1 MGLFDKKFC
10 DICGEKIGMLG
21 NRKLEDGNCCKDCAR
36 KLSPFFSER
45 RKSTVE
51 EIKQQLAY
59 REQNK
64 QVLMSF
70 NPTRVL
76 GNDWKVYIDDHQRK
90 FVVSRARDYRAEN
103 ADVIDLS
110 QVTAANYTVDED
122 RDEIYTQD
130 ANGNRVS
137 YSPPRYEYSYEI
149 DMTISV
155 NSPYFSE
162 IEFELTDHRP
172 DSRYTEEFRR
182 YEQTANEIVMALTGQ
197 AAGGMGY
204 GAPMQQPYGQP
215 QQPYGQPQQPYGQPQ
230 QPYGQPQ
237 QPYGQPQQPYGQ
249 PQQPYGQP
257 QQPYGQPQQPY
268 GQPQQPYGQ
277 PQQPYGQ
284 PQQPYGQPQQP
295 YAPAGAMQ
303 WFCPNCGT
311 ANTANFC
318 QNCGT
323 PKA

>member
-21 NRKLEDGNCCKDCAR
+21 NRKLEDGNCCKDCAK

-51 EIKQQLAY
+51 DIKRQLAY

-76 GNDWKVYIDDHQRK
+76 GTDWKVYIDDNQRK

-110 QVTAANYTVDED
+110 QVSAANYTVDED
-122 RDEIYTQD
+122 RDEIYTRD
-130 ANGNRVS
+130 ANGNSVS
-137 YSPPRYEYSYEI
+137 YNPPRYEYSYKIE
-149 DMTISV
+149 MTINV

-172 DSRYTEEFRR
+172 DNRYTEEFRR
-182 YEQTANEIVMALTGQ
+182 YEQMANEIVMALTGQ
-197 AAGGMGY
+197 GAPMGY

-215 QQPYGQPQQPYGQPQ
+215 AYGQPMQQPYGQPAYGQPMQQPYGQPQQPYAQQSYGQPQQPYGQQPYGQPQQPYGQ
-230 QPYGQPQ
+230 QPYAQQPQ
-237 QPYGQPQQPYGQ
+237 QQ
-249 PQQPYGQP
+249 
-257 QQPYGQPQQPY
+257 
-268 GQPQQPYGQ
+268 
-277 PQQPYGQ
+277 
-284 PQQPYGQPQQP
+284 
-295 YAPAGAMQ
+295 YAPAGAAQ
-303 WFCPNCGT
+303 WFCPNCGS
-311 ANTANFC
+311 ANTTNFC

>member
-45 RKSTVE
+45 RQSTVE
-51 EIKQQLAY
+51 EIKQQLVY

-70 NPTRVL
+70 NPTRVI
-76 GNDWKVYIDDHQRK
+76 GTDWKVYIDDNQRK

-103 ADVIDLS
+103 ADVIDLA
-110 QVTAANYTVDED
+110 QVTAANYNVDED

-130 ANGNRVS
+130 SNGNRVS
-137 YSPPRYEYSYEI
+137 YTPPRYEYSYKIE
-149 DMTISV
+149 MTINV

-182 YEQTANEIVMALTGQ
+182 YEQMANEIVMALTGQ

-204 GAPMQQPYGQP
+204 GAPMQQPYGQQP
-215 QQPYGQPQQPYGQPQ
+215 YGQPPMQQPYGQQPYGQPPMQQPYGQPQQPYGQ
-230 QPYGQPQ
+230 QPYGQ
-237 QPYGQPQQPYGQ
+237 QPQQQ
-249 PQQPYGQP
+249 
-257 QQPYGQPQQPY
+257 
-268 GQPQQPYGQ
+268 
-277 PQQPYGQ
+277 
-284 PQQPYGQPQQP
+284 

-303 WFCPNCGT
+303 WFCPNCGA
-311 ANTANFC
+311 ANTTNFC

>member
-21 NRKLEDGNCCKDCAR
+21 NRKLEDGNLCKDCAK

-51 EIKQQLAY
+51 DIKQQLAY

-70 NPTRVL
+70 NPTRVF
-76 GNDWKVYIDDHQRK
+76 GTDWKVYIDDNQRK
-90 FVVSRARDYRAEN
+90 FAVSRARDYRAEN

-110 QVTAANYTVDED
+110 QVTSATFNVEED
-122 RDEIYTQD
+122 RDEIYGKD
-130 ANGNRVS
+130 AEGNRVS
-137 YSPPRYEYSYEI
+137 YTPPRYEYSYEFTV
-149 DMTISV
+149 TINV

-172 DSRYTEEFRR
+172 DNRYSEEFRR
-182 YEQTANEIVMALTGQ
+182 YEQMANEIIAALTGQ
-197 AAGGMGY
+197 GAPMGY

-215 QQPYGQPQQPYGQPQ
+215 AYGQQPYGQPMQQPYGQPAYGQ
-230 QPYGQPQ
+230 QPYGQPPMQ
-237 QPYGQPQQPYGQ
+237 QPYGQQPYGQQPYAQQPMQQPYGQ
-249 PQQPYGQP
+249 
-257 QQPYGQPQQPY
+257 
-268 GQPQQPYGQ
+268 
-277 PQQPYGQ
+277 
-284 PQQPYGQPQQP
+284 QP
-295 YAPAGAMQ
+295 YAQQPVQQGYAAQAGQ
-303 WFCPNCGT
+303 WFCPNCGS
-311 ANTANFC
+311 ANTTNFC

-323 PKA
+323 PKP